1 MDANTIIRWFMAV
14 SIEEIPEG
22 KARFWY
28 GYLYNL
34 LKVLKEI
41 L

>member
-1 MDANTIIRWFMAV
+1 MTWMKTP
-14 SIEEIPEG
+14 EEIPEEG
-22 KARFWY
+22 AGFWY